1 MLKNYFKT
9 EKNNNQL
16 KMCRKLYKKISS
28 KYSVNKYYD
37 GKEEIKIIYNELVI
51 NPRDERYNVSAILNT
66 GELLNSM
73 VKLLE
78 NVKLVTKDEEL
89 EEMIYGFANEFLEK
103 YDENVGQIKD
113 TNKNLY
119 KEKNIARE
127 LDRYKKI
134 YDDLS
139 IYKQIYMDIQ

>member
-1 MLKNYFKT
+1 
-9 EKNNNQL
+9 
-16 KMCRKLYKKISS
+16 
-28 KYSVNKYYD
+28 
-37 GKEEIKIIYNELVI
+37 
-51 NPRDERYNVSAILNT
+51 
-66 GELLNSM
+66 M

-103 YDENVGQIKD
+103 YDENVEQIKD

-119 KEKNIARE
+119 KEENIARE

>member
-1 MLKNYFKT
+1 
-9 EKNNNQL
+9 
-16 KMCRKLYKKISS
+16 
-28 KYSVNKYYD
+28 
-37 GKEEIKIIYNELVI
+37 
-51 NPRDERYNVSAILNT
+51 
-66 GELLNSM
+66 M